1 MIGLGHK
8 DESHPAS
15 HATTGHRHVSSDLNN
30 SATTL
35 VLLGLLLAT
44 IKGGA
49 WGLLARDWTTSR
61 LHGSQLTSLLI
72 LELASV
78 ILRA

>member
-8 DESHPAS
+8 DESHPTG
-15 HATTGHRHVSSDLNN
+15 HATTGHGHVSSDLNN

-49 WGLLARDWTTSR
+49 WGLLAGDWTTS
-61 LHGSQLTSLLI
+61 
-72 LELASV
+72 
-78 ILRA
+78 